1 MGCNNKQVEAYLA
14 EQRCKWQFNPPHA
27 SHMGGSWE
35 QMIGVTRHI
44 LDAMFLKLGTAK
56 LTHEVLTTFMA
67 EVTAIVNAKP
77 FTSISTDPEHPVI
90 VTLATLLTQMI
101 GTIPFPPGQF
111 DDNNLFGCQ
120 WRQVQSLA
128 NTFWGWCSKVVP

>member
-1 MGCNNKQVEAYLA
+1 
-14 EQRCKWQFNPPHA
+14 
-27 SHMGGSWE
+27 MGGSWE

-101 GTIPFPPGQF
+101 GTIPVPPGQF
-111 DDNNLFGCQ
+111 DDNNLFGSVATSPV
-120 WRQVQSLA
+120 WPTLSGDGVARLFLRPVSE
-128 NTFWGWCSKVVP
+128 VVLLLPNDTDK